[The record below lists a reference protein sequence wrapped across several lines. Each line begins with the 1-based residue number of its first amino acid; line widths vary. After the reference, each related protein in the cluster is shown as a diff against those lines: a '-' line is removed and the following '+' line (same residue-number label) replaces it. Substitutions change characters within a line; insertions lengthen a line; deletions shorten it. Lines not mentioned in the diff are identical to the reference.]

1 MRTLIGVDPLVI
13 ILIVLVVVL
22 VGAVLYYRDRTPQ
35 RPKRGAAGVDPF
47 SSADDDS
54 VWGNPRT
61 LKPGDLVTV
70 RGQDYTVRGALRLSE
85 GSYTWSEIFLDT
97 GVGEKVW
104 LSVEDDPDLEVALW
118 REITGLTVQPGPPSI
133 ELDGRRYQRDES
145 GTAHFVSEGTT
156 GVAARGTVEYVDY
169 EAGDGTL
176 LSFERFTGAQG
187 QWEAARGESL
197 GRADYTI
204 YPQSNS

>member
-1 MRTLIGVDPLVI
+1 MRTLIDVDPLVV

-22 VGAVLYYRDRTPQ
+22 AGAVLYYRAKGPQ
-35 RPKRGAAGVDPF
+35 KPKRPAGVDPF

-97 GVGEKVW
+97 GVGDKVW

-118 REITGLTVQPGPPSI
+118 REIKGVAVQPGPPSI
-133 ELDGRRYQRDES
+133 ELDGRRYQSDES
-145 GTAHFVSEGTT
+145 GTARFVSEGTT
-156 GVAARGTVEYVDY
+156 GVAERGTVEYHDY
-169 EAGDGTL
+169 ESGDGTL
-176 LSFERFTGAQG
+176 LSFERFTGPQG
-187 QWEAARGESL
+187 QWEAARGERL

-204 YPQSNS
+204 YPQNNS